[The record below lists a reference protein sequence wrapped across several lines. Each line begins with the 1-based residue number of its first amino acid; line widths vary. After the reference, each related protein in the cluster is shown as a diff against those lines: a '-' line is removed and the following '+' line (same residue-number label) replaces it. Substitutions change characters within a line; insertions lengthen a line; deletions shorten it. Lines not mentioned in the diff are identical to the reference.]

1 MHSSQCRGEAGS
13 RAAQEG
19 SARRALQAGLAAA
32 APGGPRPAS
41 GHAEL
46 NHHLMEGDWLVAGLT
61 QS

>member
-1 MHSSQCRGEAGS
+1 MHSSWCGGEAGS
-13 RAAQEG
+13 RVAQEG
-19 SARRALQAGLAAA
+19 SAGRAGSSS
-32 APGGPRPAS
+32 PRPAS